1 MDRSLSVFSSEDG
14 RPSVVSAA
22 NFHHPRPES
31 PGHEHVVKS
40 LRPPQLRTILGES
53 ERSATWLE
61 LFYDL
66 AFVVAVAV
74 LGGRLQTVN
83 DLRGVLSYLGLFLL
97 IWWLWA
103 SHTFYADRYDT
114 DDLVYRLL
122 ATVQLVAV
130 AVIAASLSSGPAMS
144 TVAFAVGYTISRL
157 TLLVMYW
164 RARIHVRETRD
175 LVSGYL
181 VGFGIGALIWT
192 ASIFTPEPGRY
203 ILWAVALSVDLAT
216 PWVMRRH
223 QARVPLDV
231 SHLPERFGLF
241 TILVL
246 GESIAATVIG
256 LGHVEWAVESTFTAV
271 MALATATAVWWLYFD
286 NVEGNVVRREK
297 STRRTWRPTVWIY
310 SHFGI
315 AAGLGI
321 VAIGLEHAILEAG
334 HGAFADFE
342 RWLLVGGT
350 SFTVFFVALTHLAS
364 GSPETYK
371 LHNAVAYTRM
381 LAAVVVLALGL
392 FDFMS
397 SQALVTAIA
406 AVLITTA
413 LSNVRDDS

>member
-1 MDRSLSVFSSEDG
+1 MR
-14 RPSVVSAA
+14 
-22 NFHHPRPES
+22 
-31 PGHEHVVKS
+31 S
-40 LRPPQLRTILGES
+40 LRPPQLRTVLGES
-53 ERSATWLE
+53 ERTATWLE

-83 DLRGVLSYLGLFLL
+83 DITGVLSYLGFFLL
-97 IWWLWA
+97 IWWLWV

-130 AVIAASLSSGPAMS
+130 AVIAASLSTGPAMS
-144 TVAFAVGYTISRL
+144 TMAFAVGYAIARMA
-157 TLLVMYW
+157 LLVMYW
-164 RARIHVRETRD
+164 RARVHVPETRE

-181 VGFGIGALIWT
+181 VGFGLGALVWT
-192 ASIFTPEPGRY
+192 LSIFTPEPVRFV
-203 ILWAVALSVDLAT
+203 LWVIAFSIDLGT

-231 SHLPERFGLF
+231 SHLPERLGLF

-246 GESIAATVIG
+246 GESIAATVAG
-256 LGHVEWAVESTFTAV
+256 LGDVEWGVESTFTAV
-271 MALATATAVWWLYFD
+271 MALVVATAIWWLYFD
-286 NVEGNVVRREK
+286 NVEGKVVRREA
-297 STRRTWRPTVWIY
+297 STRRTWKPTVWIY
-310 SHFGI
+310 SHIGI

-321 VAIGLEHAILEAG
+321 IAIGLEHAISEAG
-334 HGAFADFE
+334 HGEFADFE

-350 SFTVFFVALTHLAS
+350 SFAVAFVALTHFAA

-371 LHNAVAYTRM
+371 LHNAVAYSRV

-392 FDFMS
+392 LDFMS

-413 LSNVRDDS
+413 LSNVGAEA

>member
-1 MDRSLSVFSSEDG
+1 M
-14 RPSVVSAA
+14 
-22 NFHHPRPES
+22 
-31 PGHEHVVKS
+31 KS
-40 LRPPQLRTILGES
+40 LRPPQLRTVLGES
-53 ERSATWLE
+53 DRTATWLE

-74 LGGRLQTVN
+74 LGGRLQTVQ
-83 DLRGVLSYLGLFLL
+83 DWEGIFSYLGLFAL

-130 AVIAASLSSGPAMS
+130 AVIAASLASGPAMS
-144 TVAFAVGYTISRL
+144 TVAFAVGYTVSRL

-164 RARIHVRETRD
+164 RARVHVSETRD

-181 VGFGIGALIWT
+181 VGFGLGALIWT

-203 ILWAVALSVDLAT
+203 VLWALALSVDLAT
-216 PWVMRRH
+216 PWVMRRQ

-246 GESIAATVIG
+246 GESIAATVVG
-256 LGHVEWAVESTFTAV
+256 LEHVEWGVESTFTAI
-271 MALATATAVWWLYFD
+271 MALATATAIWWLYFD
-286 NVEGNVVRREK
+286 NVEGNVVRREAT
-297 STRRTWRPTVWIY
+297 TRRTWRPTVWIY

-321 VAIGLEHAILEAG
+321 VAIGLEHAISEAG

-350 SFTVFFVALTHLAS
+350 SFAVTFVALTHFAS

-371 LHNAVAYTRM
+371 LHNSVGYSRL

-413 LSNVRDDS
+413 LSNVGAESEPAR

>member
-1 MDRSLSVFSSEDG
+1 
-14 RPSVVSAA
+14 
-22 NFHHPRPES
+22 
-31 PGHEHVVKS
+31 
-40 LRPPQLRTILGES
+40 
-53 ERSATWLE
+53 
-61 LFYDL
+61 
-66 AFVVAVAV
+66 VVAVAV
-74 LGGRLQTVN
+74 LGSRLLTVS
-83 DLRGVLSYLGLFLL
+83 DWAGIFSYLGLFFL
-97 IWWLWA
+97 IWWLWV

-130 AVIAASLSSGPAMS
+130 AVIAASLSAGPAMS
-144 TVAFAVGYTISRL
+144 TMAFAAGYTIARVA
-157 TLLVMYW
+157 LLVMYW
-164 RARIHVRETRD
+164 RARFHVPETRD

-181 VGFGIGALIWT
+181 VGFGLGALVWT
-192 ASIFTPEPGRY
+192 ASVFAPEPARFV
-203 ILWAVALSVDLAT
+203 LWAVAIFIDLAT

-246 GESIAATVIG
+246 GESIAATVVG
-256 LGHVEWAVESTFTAV
+256 LGHVEWAVESTFTAI
-271 MALATATAVWWLYFD
+271 MALAIATAIWWLYFD
-286 NVEGNVVRREK
+286 NVEGQVVRRK
-297 STRRTWRPTVWIY
+297 ASTRRTWRPTVWIY

-321 VAIGLEHAILEAG
+321 LAVGLEHAISEAG

-350 SFTVFFVALTHLAS
+350 SFTVAFVALTHLAS

-371 LHNAVAYTRM
+371 LHNAVAYSRM

>member
-1 MDRSLSVFSSEDG
+1 M
-14 RPSVVSAA
+14 
-22 NFHHPRPES
+22 
-31 PGHEHVVKS
+31 KS
-40 LRPPQLRTILGES
+40 LRPPQLRTVQGES
-53 ERSATWLE
+53 ERTATWLE

-74 LGGRLQTVN
+74 LGSRLLTVS
-83 DLRGVLSYLGLFLL
+83 DWAGIFSYLGLFFL
-97 IWWLWA
+97 IWWLWV

-130 AVIAASLSSGPAMS
+130 AVIAASLSAGPAMS
-144 TVAFAVGYTISRL
+144 TVAFAAGYTIARVA
-157 TLLVMYW
+157 LLVMYW
-164 RARIHVRETRD
+164 RARFHVPETRD

-181 VGFGIGALIWT
+181 VGFGLGALIWT
-192 ASIFTPEPGRY
+192 ASVFAPEPARFV
-203 ILWAVALSVDLAT
+203 LWAVAIFIDLAT

-223 QARVPLDV
+223 QARAPLDV

-246 GESIAATVIG
+246 GESIAATVVG
-256 LGHVEWAVESTFTAV
+256 LGHVEWEVESTFTAI
-271 MALATATAVWWLYFD
+271 MALAIATAIWWLYFD
-286 NVEGNVVRREK
+286 NVEGQVVRRK
-297 STRRTWRPTVWIY
+297 ASTRRTWRPTVWIY

-321 VAIGLEHAILEAG
+321 LAVGLEHAISEAG

-350 SFTVFFVALTHLAS
+350 SFTVVFVALTHLAS

-371 LHNAVAYTRM
+371 LHNAVAYSRM